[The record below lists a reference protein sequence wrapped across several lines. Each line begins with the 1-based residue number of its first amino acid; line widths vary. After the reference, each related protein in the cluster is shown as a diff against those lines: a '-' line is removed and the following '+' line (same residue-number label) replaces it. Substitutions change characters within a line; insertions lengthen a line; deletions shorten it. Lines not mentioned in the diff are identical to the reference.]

1 MANDRLEH
9 FALVERTNNGSDH
22 VHQFEVLPFHVA
34 SEQALRI
41 RSEFKKS
48 AVKLVSELST
58 DRPDR
63 VERLSDKLSLFR
75 RHDGNRR
82 NSRPSGIRALR
93 SRPRHSR
100 SRSGLLPA
108 RASSISAGY
117 SHLARRLSGPALKRM
132 RECAH
137 LLKAEQP
144 RNL

>member
-48 AVKLVSELST
+48 AVKVVSELST
-58 DRPDR
+58 DRPDL

-75 RHDGNRR
+75 RHEGNRR
-82 NSRPSGIRALR
+82 NSPSGIRWPR
-93 SRPRHSR
+93 SRPRGAPPLSSPGGMHAGGKPRAKRDGGTR
-100 SRSGLLPA
+100 SLASPSAA
-108 RASSISAGY
+108 RAPREAI
-117 SHLARRLSGPALKRM
+117 LPPRRRLA
-132 RECAH
+132 
-137 LLKAEQP
+137 
-144 RNL
+144 